1 MGAGRAL
8 SPLDQ
13 YVASLARKRMAAG
26 ALFRDGSGRVLLV
39 EPTYKPT
46 WEVPGGGVE
55 QEESP
60 TAACR
65 REVLE
70 ELGLDR
76 PVGRVLAVDWVPS
89 RPVNPEGPVIP
100 EGLMLVYDGG
110 VLSEAEIAAIRLPA
124 DELASCAFVEPE
136 RVPELTSAPLARR
149 IAACLDAVTA
159 SIVISLE
166 NGHPVG

>member
-1 MGAGRAL
+1 M
-8 SPLDQ
+8 
-13 YVASLARKRMAAG
+13 
-26 ALFRDGSGRVLLV
+26 LLV
-39 EPTYKPT
+39 EPTYKDS
-46 WEVPGGGVE
+46 WEVPGGAVE

-89 RPVNPEGPVIP
+89 RPELP

-110 VLSEAEIAAIRLPA
+110 VLSETDIAAIRLQA
-124 DELASCAFVEPE
+124 DELASYAFVEAE
-136 RVPELTSAPLARR
+136 RVPELTSTLLARR
-149 IAACLDAVTA
+149 IAACLEAVAVGTT
-159 SIVISLE
+159 VSLE
-166 NGHPVG
+166 NGHPAG

>member
-1 MGAGRAL
+1 LTSSGSSAAV
-8 SPLDQ
+8 PADH

-26 ALFRDGSGRVLLV
+26 ALFRDEAGRVPLV
-39 EPTYKPT
+39 EPTYKDN
-46 WEVPGGGVE
+46 WEVPGGAVE

-89 RPVNPEGPVIP
+89 RPERP
-100 EGLMLVYDGG
+100 EGLMLIYDGG
-110 VLSEAEIAAIRLPA
+110 MLRSARAAIRRGPGLCGA
-124 DELASCAFVEPE
+124 VGGRHE
-136 RVPELTSAPLARR
+136 RVERPSQRVERDGVPGRTPEQ
-149 IAACLDAVTA
+149 
-159 SIVISLE
+159 
-166 NGHPVG
+166 

>member
-1 MGAGRAL
+1 MLPA
-8 SPLDQ
+8 DQ

-26 ALFRDGSGRVLLV
+26 ALFRDGAGRVLLV
-39 EPTYKPT
+39 EPTYKDS
-46 WEVPGGGVE
+46 WEVPGGAVE
-55 QEESP
+55 QDESP

-89 RPVNPEGPVIP
+89 RPERT

-110 VLSEAEIAAIRLPA
+110 VLSETHIAAIRLQA
-124 DELASCAFVEPE
+124 DELASYAFVDAE
-136 RVPELTSAPLARR
+136 RVPELASALLARR
-149 IAACLDAVTA
+149 IAACLKAVAAGTT
-159 SIVISLE
+159 VSLE
-166 NGHPVG
+166 NGHPAG

>member
-1 MGAGRAL
+1 M
-8 SPLDQ
+8 PPDQ

-26 ALFRDGSGRVLLV
+26 SLFRDAAGRVLLV

-46 WEVPGGGVE
+46 WDLPGGVVE

-89 RPVNPEGPVIP
+89 RPERPEG
-100 EGLMLVYDGG
+100 MMFVYDGG
-110 VLSEAEIAAIRLPA
+110 VLTAADIARIRLQA
-124 DELASCAFVEPE
+124 DELASYAFVDAG
-136 RVPELTSAPLARR
+136 RVPELASAPLARR
-149 IAACLDAVTA
+149 IAACLGAVAAGTA
-159 SIVISLE
+159 ISLE
-166 NGHPVG
+166 DGRPAGERHP

>member
-1 MGAGRAL
+1 MDSGSSAL
-8 SPLDQ
+8 LPPDQ

-26 ALFRDGSGRVLLV
+26 ALFRDGTGRVLLV

-46 WEVPGGGVE
+46 WEVPGGAVE
-55 QEESP
+55 REESP

-76 PVGRVLAVDWVPS
+76 PVGRILAVDWVPS
-89 RPVNPEGPVIP
+89 RPERP

-110 VLSEAEIAAIRLPA
+110 VLAEEESAGIRLQA
-124 DELASCAFVEPE
+124 DELASYAFVERD
-136 RVPELTSAPLARR
+136 RVPELTSALLARR
-149 IAACLDAVTA
+149 VAACLGAVVTGTA
-159 SIVISLE
+159 VSLE
-166 NGHPVG
+166 NGHPVS

>member
-1 MGAGRAL
+1 MVPA
-8 SPLDQ
+8 DQ
-13 YVASLARKRMAAG
+13 YVASLARKRMGAG
-26 ALFRDGSGRVLLV
+26 ALFRDGAGRVLLV

-46 WEVPGGGVE
+46 WEVPGGAVE

-89 RPVNPEGPVIP
+89 TPERPEGV
-100 EGLMLVYDGG
+100 MFVYDGG
-110 VLSEAEIAAIRLPA
+110 VLAETDIAAIRLQA
-124 DELASCAFVEPE
+124 DELKSSAFVAPE
-136 RVPELTSAPLARR
+136 RVGELTGALLARR
-149 IAACLDAVTA
+149 IAACLDAVAAGTA
-159 SIVISLE
+159 VSLE
-166 NGHPVG
+166 NGRSAG